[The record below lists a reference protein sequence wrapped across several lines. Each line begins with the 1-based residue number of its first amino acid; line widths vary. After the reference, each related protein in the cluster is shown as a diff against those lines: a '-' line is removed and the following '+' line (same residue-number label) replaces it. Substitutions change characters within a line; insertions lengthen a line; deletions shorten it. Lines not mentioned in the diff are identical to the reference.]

1 MKIGIGLIILYLLL
15 PFIGLF
21 TTSQYHQNIF
31 GFISDNLIYSNLI
44 HILIVLT
51 GVIISTLFV
60 NKRNIIFKANTLDD
74 FHVKRILSKCLY
86 MLIFSLFIILVF
98 GGYKI
103 LLGADRGEFR
113 VSIGG
118 GFGPI
123 YTLLTVF
130 LTPTILTYSTIYYL
144 LSSRN
149 YVHRKKLFYC
159 VLISLIT
166 GLSTGYKFTALL
178 ILLPTLIH
186 CYQVLRVK
194 HLIIIGSTFFLLMV
208 GSAILVMKSSSED
221 AALYVLA
228 RATSVASYGT
238 VAVWDNFPEG
248 AKDSYHSFLSLFG
261 NGITSF
267 LTGVKPDTVEFV
279 KYNLSRHITYVS
291 YPDTYASYKGYV
303 NLTLTNFGE
312 GVYYFGRNY
321 FFIFSILSSFI
332 IGFGI
337 KVLFWKRE
345 KSFIIFNSLISVYF
359 TTVLLQWISGGGIT
373 SLFQIPVLIYF
384 ILTYFILRLINAKV
398 YFKTSKSMIN

>member
-1 MKIGIGLIILYLLL
+1 MKIAIGLIILYLLL

-21 TTSQYHQNIF
+21 TISQYHQNIF
-31 GFISDNLIYSNLI
+31 GFVSDNLIYSNLI
-44 HILIVLT
+44 HILIVLA
-51 GVIISTLFV
+51 GVIISTVFV

-74 FHVKRILSKCLY
+74 LHVKRILSKCLY

-103 LLGADRGEFR
+103 LLGVDRGEFR

-130 LTPTILTYSTIYYL
+130 STPAIMTYSTIYYL

-149 YVHRKKLFYC
+149 SIHRKKLFYC
-159 VLISLIT
+159 VLISLII

-186 CYQVLRVK
+186 YFQVLKAK
-194 HLIIIGSTFFLLMV
+194 HFIIIGSVFFLLMTS
-208 GSAILVMKSSSED
+208 SAMLVMKSGAEN

-248 AKDSYHSFLSLFG
+248 AKDSYYSFLSIFG
-261 NGITSF
+261 NGTTSF
-267 LTGVKPDTVEFV
+267 LTGVKSGTFEFV

-291 YPDTYASYKGYV
+291 YPDTYGAVQGSV
-303 NLTLTNFGE
+303 NLTVTNFGE

-321 FFIFSILSSFI
+321 FYIFSILSSFI
-332 IGFGI
+332 IGLII

-345 KSFIIFNSLISVYF
+345 KSFLIFNSLISVYF

-384 ILTYFILRLINAKV
+384 ILTYFILRFINAKV
-398 YFKTSKSMIN
+398 YFKTSKNIIN